1 MLQLSAANHNF
12 HSPDLSPVDENSL
25 QKMAR
30 KCRGDILRMTTLAG
44 CGHPGGAMSS
54 VDLLIT
60 LYACAG
66 VYPADPDQRERD
78 RIIISHG
85 HTSAGVYS
93 VLGNFGFFPVDE
105 AIAHFRQ
112 AGSPYEGH
120 VEHGLPGV
128 EWSSGNLGQGLSAGC
143 GMAAASLVHDFHNHV
158 FVLMGDG
165 EQQKGQIAEA
175 RRFAVKYG
183 LTHLTCVVDMNQLQI
198 SGSISSVMPQNIR
211 ANFESDGWRV
221 LEIDGHNYPEIYRA
235 FHEAVHDREHCV
247 AIVARTVMGKD
258 VSFME
263 NICKWHGQALP
274 DDLFAQAVAELEQ
287 ANDLDRYRQLRALGT
302 AHLANRPR
310 PPLQPDID
318 TAGTFLYPADKLTD
332 NRSAW
337 GKALAEITRV
347 NLERAGATPIAVFDC
362 DLTSSVKTDAFA
374 EINPRH
380 FFQSGVMEH
389 HTAVAAGALS
399 TQDVQVFWADFG
411 VFGVDEVYNQLRI
424 NDINETNLK
433 LVCTHLGI
441 DVGEDGKTH
450 HCIDYLGL
458 LRNLY
463 HFKTILPADPNQTD
477 RAVRWL
483 MRQPGNIFL
492 GMGRSKCPII
502 TRPDGSPFYDE
513 HYVFQYGKADVLRE
527 GTDISVITMGA
538 MVHHAVHVA
547 DALAEEKISV
557 GVYNFSCAKE
567 MDLDV
572 LARACRTGLVITYE
586 DHNVHT
592 GLGAIVAD
600 LLCRQGVAVKLRSMG
615 IRGYVTSGKPKDLLG
630 AIGLDEKTLN
640 LTIRQMIEQY
650 AKSAKADSDL
660 EKTVKLAKNS

>member
-1 MLQLSAANHNF
+1 MLQISAANHNF
-12 HSPDLSPVDENSL
+12 HSSDLTFADENSL

-60 LYACAG
+60 LYACAR
-66 VYPADPDQRERD
+66 VNSTQPADMERD
-78 RIIISHG
+78 RIIVSHG

-93 VLGNFGFFPVDE
+93 VLGNFGFFPIDE

-143 GMAAASLVHDFHNHV
+143 GMAVASLVHDLRNHV

-165 EQQKGQIAEA
+165 EQQKGQISEA

-183 LTHLTCVVDMNQLQI
+183 LTHLTCVVDLNQLQI
-198 SGSISSVMPQNIR
+198 SGSIRHVMPQNIR

-221 LEIDGHNYPEIYRA
+221 LEIDGHNFQEIYRA
-235 FHEAVHDREHCV
+235 FHEAVHDRDHCV
-247 AIVARTVMGKD
+247 AIISRTVMGKD

-263 NICKWHGQALP
+263 NVCKWHGQALP
-274 DDLFAQAVAELEQ
+274 ADLFAQAIAELEQ
-287 ANDLDRYRQLRALGT
+287 VNDLDRYRQLRHLGT
-302 AHLANRPR
+302 EHLTIRPR
-310 PPLQPDID
+310 PPFQPDIA
-318 TAGTFLYPADKLTD
+318 TGGSFLYTPDKLTD

-337 GKALAEITRV
+337 GKALAEITRQ
-347 NLERAGATPIAVFDC
+347 NLERESATPIAVFDC
-362 DLTSSVKTDAFA
+362 DLTGSVKTDGFA
-374 EINPRH
+374 EINPRN

-399 TQDVQVFWADFG
+399 TQDVLVFWADFG

-433 LVCTHLGI
+433 LVCTHLGV

-458 LRNLY
+458 LHNLY
-463 HFKTILPADPNQTD
+463 HFKTIIPADPNQTD

-492 GMGRSKCPII
+492 GMGRSKCTVI
-502 TRPDGSPFYDE
+502 TKPDGSPFFDE
-513 HYVFQYGKADVLRE
+513 HYTFHYGKADILRE
-527 GTDISVITMGA
+527 GADISVITMGA
-538 MVHHAVHVA
+538 MAHHAVNVA
-547 DALAEEKISV
+547 DTLAAEGIGA
-557 GVYNFSCAKE
+557 GVYNFSCAKQ
-567 MDLDV
+567 MDLDT
-572 LARACRTGLVITYE
+572 LSRACQTGLVITYE

-592 GLGAIVAD
+592 GLGTMVAD
-600 LLCRQGVAVKLRSMG
+600 LLCRHGLAVKLHKMG
-615 IRGYVTSGKPKDLLG
+615 IQDYVTSGEPKDLLT
-630 AIGLDEKTLN
+630 AVGLDEKTLN
-640 LTIRQMIEQY
+640 LTIRRMIEQY
-650 AKSAKADSDL
+650 AKSVKETSDL
-660 EKTVKLAKNS
+660 EKTVKLAKNI